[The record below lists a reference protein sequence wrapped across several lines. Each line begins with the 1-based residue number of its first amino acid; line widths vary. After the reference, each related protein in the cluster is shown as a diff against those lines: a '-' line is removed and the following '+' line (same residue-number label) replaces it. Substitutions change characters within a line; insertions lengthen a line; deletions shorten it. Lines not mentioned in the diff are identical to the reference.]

1 MTTTKE
7 LALEDLEFH
16 PALDT
21 SQFQTTD
28 DIESLTGAIGQPRAV
43 AAIELGVGMVEDGY
57 NIFAFG
63 LSGTGKE
70 SLIREYLEESA
81 KSRPSPP
88 DLCYIHNFD
97 DIHRPRL
104 LELPSGTGSAFRRTM
119 EQLVE
124 ELQTALVGALD
135 SEEYHTRQ
143 QVINDEF
150 KERPD
155 RDLRAIADR
164 AKAEGLALLRTP
176 VGLAFAPLRE
186 GEVISGEDF
195 EQLPKEEQERLKERM
210 NAYQDEVQRTLRQL
224 PKLNRERGERLR
236 DLMREVTGL
245 AVGHLIEE
253 VKKKYENL
261 PNVVEYLEAV
271 QADVIEHAKD
281 FAESEQPSLPAL
293 LEGSARPD
301 SASTLRRFKVNVLVD
316 HAETVGAPIVHEDNP
331 TYDNLIGRIEHLA
344 QLGALVTDFTLIKGG
359 ALHRAHGGY
368 LMLEAHKLLRNQYSW
383 EGLKRALQS
392 RRLRIESLGQALS
405 LVSSVTLEPEPLP
418 LKVQVILTGDPQL
431 YYLLCQLDPD
441 FEELFKV
448 GADFEDRMDR
458 TEENLE
464 RYTQLIAKLVR
475 EKGFPPLD
483 GSAMGRMIEHS
494 ARLAGDRRK
503 LTLQIA
509 TMVDLLREASYV
521 ARQDGVEVVTATQVD
536 RAIEGRIYRS
546 DRMRD
551 RFHEEIHRGRIMID
565 TDGAM
570 IGQVNGV
577 SVISLGK
584 FAFGHPSRITARVRL
599 GQGNVVDIEREVELG
614 GRIHSKGV
622 LILGAYLG
630 ARYAP
635 ENPLSLSASLVFEQT
650 YAGVEGDSASL
661 AELIA
666 LISAISEVP
675 IRQSYAVTGSVNQHG
690 QVQAVG
696 GVTEKVEGFFDI
708 CRGRGLTGNEGVV
721 IPATNVENL
730 VLRREVREAVA
741 QGDFHIYP
749 VERVDQAIE
758 LLTERSAGERDAE
771 GQYQEGTVNA
781 LVESRLMSLAQVRR
795 DFHAPSPASESGD
808 AS

>member
-1 MTTTKE
+1 VNTTTE
-7 LALEDLEFH
+7 LAVRDLEFQ
-16 PALDT
+16 PPLDT
-21 SQFQTTD
+21 SWFQTTD
-28 DIESLTGAIGQPRAV
+28 DIEGPAGAIGQPRAV
-43 AAIELGVGMVEDGY
+43 AAIELGVGMAEDGY

-63 LSGTGKE
+63 LPGTGKE
-70 SLIREYLEESA
+70 SLIREFLEQSA
-81 KSRPSPP
+81 KSQPSPP
-88 DLCYIHNFD
+88 DLCYVHNFD

-104 LELPSGTGSAFRRTM
+104 LALPSGTGSEFRRTM

-195 EQLPKEEQERLKERM
+195 EQLEKEEQERLKERM

-224 PKLNRERGERLR
+224 PKLNRERRERLR

-271 QADVIEHAKD
+271 QADVIENPKD
-281 FAESEQPSLPAL
+281 FAESDQPSLPAI
-293 LEGSARPD
+293 LEGGGRPD
-301 SASTLRRFKVNVLVD
+301 NASTLRRFKVNVLVD
-316 HAETVGAPIVHEDNP
+316 HADTVGAPIVSEDNP

-418 LKVQVILTGDPQL
+418 LKVQVILIGDPQL

-458 TEENLE
+458 TDENLE
-464 RYTQLIAKLVR
+464 RYTRLIAKLVR

-483 GSAMGRMIEHS
+483 GSALARMIEHS

-509 TMVDLLREASYV
+509 TMVDLLREASYL
-521 ARQDGVEVVTATQVD
+521 ARQDGKQVVTARHVD
-536 RAIEGRIYRS
+536 RAIEGRIYRA

-565 TDGAM
+565 TDRAV

-599 GQGNVVDIEREVELG
+599 GQGNVLDIEREVELG

-635 ENPLSLSASLVFEQT
+635 EEPLSLSASLVFEQT

-730 VLRREVREAVA
+730 VLRRDVREAIA

-758 LLTERSAGERDAE
+758 LLTERPAGERDAE
-771 GQYQEGTVNA
+771 GQYQAGTVNA
-781 LVESRLMSLAQVRR
+781 LVESRLMSLAQVRK
-795 DFHAPSPASESGD
+795 DFNAPSPASESKD

>member
-1 MTTTKE
+1 MKTTKE
-7 LALEDLEFH
+7 LAKGDLEFH
-16 PALDT
+16 PALKA
-21 SQFQTTD
+21 SRFRTTD
-28 DIESLTGAIGQPRAV
+28 DIEDLTGAIGQPRAV

-63 LSGTGKE
+63 LPGTGKE
-70 SLIREYLEESA
+70 SLIREYLEKSA

-88 DLCYIHNFD
+88 DLCYVHNFED
-97 DIHRPRL
+97 VHRPRL
-104 LELPSGTGSAFRRTM
+104 LELPSGTGAEFRHIM

-195 EQLPKEEQERLKERM
+195 EQLPKEEQEQLKDRM

-224 PKLNRERGERLR
+224 PKLNRERRERLR
-236 DLMREVTGL
+236 DLMREVTGN
-245 AVGHLIEE
+245 AVGHLMEE
-253 VKKKYENL
+253 VRKKYENL
-261 PNVVEYLEAV
+261 PNVVLYLEAV
-271 QADVIEHAKD
+271 QSDVIENAKD

-293 LEGSARPD
+293 LEGGARPD
-301 SASTLRRFKVNVLVD
+301 SGSTLQRFKVNVLVD
-316 HAETVGAPIVHEDNP
+316 HAHTDGAPIVDEDNP

-344 QLGALVTDFTLIKGG
+344 QLGALVTDFTLIKAG

-368 LMLEAHKLLRNQYSW
+368 LMLEAHKLLRNPYAW

-405 LVSSVTLEPEPLP
+405 LVSSITLEPEPLA
-418 LKVQVILTGDPQL
+418 LQVQVILTGDPQL

-441 FEELFKV
+441 FDELFKV

-464 RYTQLIAKLVR
+464 RYVQLIAKLVR

-483 GSAMGRMIEHS
+483 GSALARMIEHS

-509 TMVDLLREASYV
+509 TIVDLLREASYL
-521 ARQDGVEVVTATQVD
+521 ARQDSAAIITGTHVSG
-536 RAIEGRIYRS
+536 AIEGRIYRA
-546 DRMRD
+546 DRLRD
-551 RFHEEIHRGRIMID
+551 RFQEEIRRGRIMID
-565 TDGAM
+565 TDGAVV
-570 IGQVNGV
+570 GQVNGV
-577 SVISLGK
+577 SVVSLGK

-614 GRIHSKGV
+614 GSIHSKGV

-650 YAGVEGDSASL
+650 YGGVDGDSASL

-666 LISAISEVP
+666 LISAIAQVP
-675 IRQSYAVTGSVNQHG
+675 IRQSYAVTGSINQHG

-708 CRGRGLTGNEGVV
+708 CRSRGLTGNEGVV

-730 VLRREVREAVA
+730 VLRHEVRDAIA
-741 QGDFHIYP
+741 QGNFHIYP
-749 VERVDQAIE
+749 VERVDEAIG
-758 LLTERSAGERDAE
+758 LLTDRQAGERGAD
-771 GQYQEGTVNA
+771 GLYQEGTVNA
-781 LVESRLMSLAQVRR
+781 LVEARLMSLAQVRK
-795 DFHAPSPASESGD
+795 DFNAPSPAQGSED

>member
-1 MTTTKE
+1 MKTTKE
-7 LALEDLEFH
+7 LAKEDLEFH
-16 PALDT
+16 PALKA
-21 SQFQTTD
+21 SRFRTTD
-28 DIESLTGAIGQPRAV
+28 DIEDLTGAIGQPRAV

-63 LSGTGKE
+63 LPGTGKE
-70 SLIREYLEESA
+70 SLIREYLEKSA

-88 DLCYIHNFD
+88 DLCYVHNFED
-97 DIHRPRL
+97 VYRPRL
-104 LELPSGTGSAFRRTM
+104 LELPSGTGADFRRTM
-119 EQLVE
+119 KQLVE

-195 EQLPKEEQERLKERM
+195 EQLPKEEQEQLKDRM

-224 PKLNRERGERLR
+224 PKLNRERRERLR
-236 DLMREVTGL
+236 NLIREVTGN
-245 AVGHLIEE
+245 AVGHLMEE
-253 VKKKYENL
+253 VRKTYENL
-261 PNVVEYLEAV
+261 PNVVLYLEAV
-271 QADVIEHAKD
+271 QSDVIENAKD

-293 LEGSARPD
+293 LEGGARPD
-301 SASTLRRFKVNVLVD
+301 SGSTLQRFKVNVVVD
-316 HAETVGAPIVHEDNP
+316 HAHTDGAPIVDEDNP

-344 QLGALVTDFTLIKGG
+344 QLGALVTDFTLIKAG

-368 LMLEAHKLLRNQYSW
+368 LMLEAHKLLRNPYAW
-383 EGLKRALQS
+383 DGLKRALQS

-405 LVSSVTLEPEPLP
+405 LVSSITLEPEPLP
-418 LKVQVILTGDPQL
+418 LRVQVILIGDPQL

-464 RYTQLIAKLVR
+464 RYVQLIAKLVR
-475 EKGFPPLD
+475 EKGFAPLD
-483 GSAMGRMIEHS
+483 GSALARMIEHS

-509 TMVDLLREASYV
+509 AMVDLLREASYL
-521 ARQDGVEVVTATQVD
+521 ARQDSAEIVTGTHVD
-536 RAIEGRIYRS
+536 RAIEGHIYRA

-551 RFHEEIHRGRIMID
+551 RFQEEIRRGRIMID
-565 TDGAM
+565 TDGAVV
-570 IGQVNGV
+570 GQVNGV
-577 SVISLGK
+577 SVVSLGK

-614 GRIHSKGV
+614 GSIHSKGV

-650 YAGVEGDSASL
+650 YGGVDGDSASL

-666 LISAISEVP
+666 LISAIAQVP
-675 IRQSYAVTGSVNQHG
+675 IRQSYAVTGSINQHG

-708 CRGRGLTGNEGVV
+708 CRSRGLTGNEGVV

-730 VLRREVREAVA
+730 VLRREVRDAIA
-741 QGDFHIYP
+741 QGNFHIYP
-749 VERVDQAIE
+749 VERVDEAIG
-758 LLTERSAGERDAE
+758 LLTDRQAGERGAD

-781 LVESRLMSLAQVRR
+781 LVEARLMSLAQVRK
-795 DFHAPSPASESGD
+795 DFNAPSPAQGSED

>member
-1 MTTTKE
+1 MKTTKE
-7 LALEDLEFH
+7 LAKGDLEFH
-16 PALDT
+16 PALKA
-21 SQFQTTD
+21 SRFRTTD
-28 DIESLTGAIGQPRAV
+28 DIEDLTGAIGQPRAV

-63 LSGTGKE
+63 LPGTGKE
-70 SLIREYLEESA
+70 SLIREYLEKSA

-88 DLCYIHNFD
+88 DLCYVHNFED
-97 DIHRPRL
+97 VHRPRL
-104 LELPSGTGSAFRRTM
+104 LELPSGTGAEFRHIM

-195 EQLPKEEQERLKERM
+195 EQLPKEEQEQLKDRM

-224 PKLNRERGERLR
+224 PKLNRERRERLR
-236 DLMREVTGL
+236 DLMREVTGN
-245 AVGHLIEE
+245 AVGHLMEE
-253 VKKKYENL
+253 VRKKYENL
-261 PNVVEYLEAV
+261 PNVVLYLEAV
-271 QADVIEHAKD
+271 QSDVIENAKD

-293 LEGSARPD
+293 LEGGARPD
-301 SASTLRRFKVNVLVD
+301 SGSTLQRFKVNVLVD
-316 HAETVGAPIVHEDNP
+316 HAHTDGAPIVDEDNP

-344 QLGALVTDFTLIKGG
+344 QLGALVTDFTLIKAGT
-359 ALHRAHGGY
+359 LHRAHGGY
-368 LMLEAHKLLRNQYSW
+368 LMLEAHKLLRNPYAW

-405 LVSSVTLEPEPLP
+405 LVSSITLEPEPLA
-418 LKVQVILTGDPQL
+418 LQVQVILTGDPQL

-441 FEELFKV
+441 FDELFKV

-464 RYTQLIAKLVR
+464 RYVQLIAKLVR

-483 GSAMGRMIEHS
+483 GSALARMIEHS

-509 TMVDLLREASYV
+509 TIVDLLREASYL
-521 ARQDGVEVVTATQVD
+521 ARQDSAAIITGTHVSG
-536 RAIEGRIYRS
+536 AIEGRIYRA
-546 DRMRD
+546 DRLRD
-551 RFHEEIHRGRIMID
+551 RFQEEIRRGRIMID
-565 TDGAM
+565 TDGAVV
-570 IGQVNGV
+570 GQVNGV
-577 SVISLGK
+577 SVVSLGK

-614 GRIHSKGV
+614 GSIHSKGV

-650 YAGVEGDSASL
+650 YGGVDGDSASL

-666 LISAISEVP
+666 LISAIAQVP
-675 IRQSYAVTGSVNQHG
+675 IRQSYAVTGSINQHG

-708 CRGRGLTGNEGVV
+708 CRSRGLTGNEGVV

-730 VLRREVREAVA
+730 VLRREVRDAIA
-741 QGDFHIYP
+741 QGNFHIYP
-749 VERVDQAIE
+749 VERVDEAIG
-758 LLTERSAGERDAE
+758 LLTDRQAGERGAD
-771 GQYQEGTVNA
+771 GLYQEGTVNA
-781 LVESRLMSLAQVRR
+781 LVEARLMSLAQVRK
-795 DFHAPSPASESGD
+795 DFNAPSPAQGSED

>member
-1 MTTTKE
+1 MKTMKE
-7 LALEDLEFH
+7 LAEGDLGFH
-16 PALDT
+16 PTLKA
-21 SQFQTTD
+21 SRFRTTD
-28 DIESLTGAIGQPRAV
+28 DIEVLTGAIGQPRAV

-63 LSGTGKE
+63 LPGTGKV

-81 KSRPSPP
+81 KSRPPPP
-88 DLCYIHNFD
+88 DLCYVHNFED
-97 DIHRPRL
+97 VHRPRL
-104 LELPSGTGSAFRRTM
+104 LELPSGTGADFRRAM

-195 EQLPKEEQERLKERM
+195 EQLPKEEQEQLNDRM
-210 NAYQDEVQRTLRQL
+210 NSYQYELQRTFRQL
-224 PKLNRERGERLR
+224 PKLNRERRERLR
-236 DLMREVTGL
+236 NLMREVTGN
-245 AVGHLIEE
+245 AVDNLMEE
-253 VKKKYENL
+253 IRKKYENL
-261 PNVVEYLEAV
+261 PNVVLYLEAV
-271 QADVIEHAKD
+271 QSDVIENAKD
-281 FAESEQPSLPAL
+281 FAESEQPSLSAL
-293 LEGSARPD
+293 LEGGARPD
-301 SASTLRRFKVNVLVD
+301 SGNTLQRFKVNVVVD
-316 HAETVGAPIVHEDNP
+316 HAHTEGAPIVDEDNP

-344 QLGALVTDFTLIKGG
+344 QLGALVTDFTLIKAG

-368 LMLEAHKLLRNQYSW
+368 LMLEAHKLLRNPYAW

-405 LVSSVTLEPEPLP
+405 LVSSITLEPEPLA
-418 LKVQVILTGDPQL
+418 LQVQVILTGDPQL
-431 YYLLCQLDPD
+431 YYMLCQLDPD
-441 FEELFKV
+441 FDELFKV

-464 RYTQLIAKLVR
+464 RYVQLIAKLVR
-475 EKGFPPLD
+475 EKGFAPLD
-483 GSAMGRMIEHS
+483 GSALARMIEHS

-509 TMVDLLREASYV
+509 TMVDLLREASYL
-521 ARQDGVEVVTATQVD
+521 ARQDSAEIVTDAHVN
-536 RAIEGRIYRS
+536 RAIEGRIYRA

-551 RFHEEIHRGRIMID
+551 RFQEEIRRGRIMID
-565 TDGAM
+565 TDGAV

-577 SVISLGK
+577 SVVSLGK

-599 GQGNVVDIEREVELG
+599 GQGDVVDIEREVELG
-614 GRIHSKGV
+614 GSIHSKGV

-650 YAGVEGDSASL
+650 YGGVDGDSASL

-666 LISAISEVP
+666 LISAIAEVP
-675 IRQSYAVTGSVNQHG
+675 IRQSYAVTGSINQHG

-708 CRGRGLTGNEGVV
+708 CRSRGLTGNEGVV

-730 VLRREVREAVA
+730 VLRREVRDAIA
-741 QGDFHIYP
+741 QGNFHIYP
-749 VERVDQAIE
+749 VERVDEAIG
-758 LLTERSAGERDAE
+758 LLTDRQAGERGAD

-781 LVESRLMSLAQVRR
+781 LVEARLKSLAQVRK
-795 DFHAPSPASESGD
+795 DFNAPSPAQESED